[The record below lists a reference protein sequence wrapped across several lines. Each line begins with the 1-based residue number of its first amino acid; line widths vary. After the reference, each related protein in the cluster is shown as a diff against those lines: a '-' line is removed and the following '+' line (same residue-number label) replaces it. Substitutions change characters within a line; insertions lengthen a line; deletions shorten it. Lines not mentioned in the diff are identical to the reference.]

1 MEEKV
6 SLVNPEIISLLSA
19 TSAVTSKR
27 FGQVKVGVFVLRVLE
42 FIVSNEWSDED
53 ITVSSLTTVHRKHRK
68 HSEHAVS
75 CSY

>member
-1 MEEKV
+1 VEEKV